1 MEFLKNLKKKL
12 NINNLLLIIFIFII
26 LVKYLN
32 TNNFFKFSENII
44 FFSNKNVY
52 GEQIDKKKYL
62 DKINEKKYENKNVTN
77 NLKNSKFIQKIVS
90 VEKKQI
96 NYYFTRYLNTSKLNK
111 DKVYIKYLYKNKFL
125 ATLSAYYFF
134 EEIDYLIVELP
145 KEIITESIN
154 FFQRSISKEYEELD
168 FIGVSGEKKYFLFKK
183 NANIKVA
190 NDSNINLTFYGNEN
204 DIKSL
209 KIFYIKDKNELSSN
223 ILVNPNYDK
232 ILKKNK
238 IKNLISEKIFNFKS
252 RNIPNIISFYVT
264 VLILIYF
271 LLNTYKYQMN
281 IIFNSLIIVICLE
294 NIFSIFFNNGFIDVS
309 HLLLVFW
316 ILVRK
321 FFLYHY
327 IGLCNLIFSIILS
340 IYFDNINLKILNFS
354 LIFSFIY
361 ILDNILKMNINFKNK
376 VTYEIEKRIL

>member
-12 NINNLLLIIFIFII
+12 NINNLFLIIFIFII

-32 TNNFFKFSENII
+32 TDNFFKFSENII
-44 FFSNKNVY
+44 FFSNNNLY

-62 DKINEKKYENKNVTN
+62 DKINEKKYENKYVTN

-96 NYYFTRYLNTSKLNK
+96 NYYFIRYLNTSKLNK
-111 DKVYIKYLYKNKFL
+111 DKVYIKNLYKNKFL

-145 KEIITESIN
+145 KEIITESIH

-190 NDSNINLTFYGNEN
+190 NDTNINLTFYGNEN

-223 ILVNPNYDK
+223 ILVNPDYDK
-232 ILKKNK
+232 IFKKNK
-238 IKNLISEKIFNFKS
+238 IKNLISEKIFHFKS
-252 RNIPNIISFYVT
+252 YNISNIISFYVT

-271 LLNTYKYQMN
+271 LLNNYKYQMN
-281 IIFNSLIIVICLE
+281 IIFNSLIIVI
-294 NIFSIFFNNGFIDVS
+294 
-309 HLLLVFW
+309 
-316 ILVRK
+316 
-321 FFLYHY
+321 
-327 IGLCNLIFSIILS
+327 
-340 IYFDNINLKILNFS
+340 
-354 LIFSFIY
+354 
-361 ILDNILKMNINFKNK
+361 
-376 VTYEIEKRIL
+376 

>member
-12 NINNLLLIIFIFII
+12 NINNLLLIILIFII

-32 TNNFFKFSENII
+32 TNSFLILSENII
-44 FFSNKNVY
+44 FFSNKNLY
-52 GEQIDKKKYL
+52 REQIDKKKYL
-62 DKINEKKYENKNVTN
+62 DKIKEKKYENKYIIN
-77 NLKNSKFIQKIVS
+77 NLKNSKFIQKILS

-96 NYYFTRYLNTSKLNK
+96 SYYFIRYLNKSKLNK
-111 DKVYIKYLYKNKFL
+111 DKVYLKSLYKNKFL

-134 EEIDYLIVELP
+134 EEIDYLIVEFP
-145 KEIITESIN
+145 KEIIIESIN
-154 FFQRSISKEYEELD
+154 LFQRSISDAYEELD

-183 NANIKVA
+183 NANIKFA
-190 NDSNINLTFYGNEN
+190 NDTNINFTFFGNQN

-232 ILKKNK
+232 FLKKYNT
-238 IKNLISEKIFNFKS
+238 KNLILEKIFHFKS
-252 RNIPNIISFYVT
+252 YNISNIISFYVT

-281 IIFNSLIIVICLE
+281 IIFNSFYIVICLE
-294 NIFSIFFNNGFIDVS
+294 NIFSIFLNNGFIDVS

-327 IGLCNLIFSIILS
+327 IGLCNLILSIILS
-340 IYFDNINLKILNFS
+340 IYFDNINIKILSIS